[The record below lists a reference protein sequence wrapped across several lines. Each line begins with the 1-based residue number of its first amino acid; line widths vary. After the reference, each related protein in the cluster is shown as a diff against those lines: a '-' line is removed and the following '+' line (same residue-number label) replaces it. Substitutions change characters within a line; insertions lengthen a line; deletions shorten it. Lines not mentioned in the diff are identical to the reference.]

1 MKNDYHLKFDDT
13 SVAFSSKSNRRLR
26 KMHLLFSAMN
36 YKWLMQAGNTVIN
49 FLLKI
54 RMPIKGLIKHTVF
67 EHFCGGEDLK
77 ECEVTISELA
87 EFNIGAILDYSVEG
101 AKNERGF
108 DETAD
113 EVIRTIGKA
122 KATEHIPFSVF
133 KFSGIASFDILEKI
147 QKGKTLTEKEQ
158 GYYNNV
164 KSRIERLCKA
174 AHDAEVRLFID
185 AEETWVQD
193 VIDELVYAMMA
204 KFNKEKSIVYNT
216 FQMYRRDMLENLK
229 EAHVIAEK
237 NGYFLGAKL
246 VRGAYME
253 KERDRAEVMNYESP
267 IQPDKTSTDRDFD
280 AALAFCIKNRKR
292 ISLCAGSHNELSN
305 SYLVEIMHNEGVE
318 RDDAEIYFAQLYGMS
333 DNISFKL
340 AKEGYN
346 VVKYVPYGP
355 VQAVLPYLYRRSQEN
370 SSVAGQS
377 SRELSYI
384 KKEIAR
390 RKR

>member
-26 KMHLLFSAMN
+26 KMHLLFSVMN
-36 YKWLMQAGNTVIN
+36 YKWLMQVGNDVIN

-54 RMPIKGLIKHTVF
+54 RVPIKGLIKHTVF
-67 EHFCGGEDLK
+67 EQFCGGEDL
-77 ECEVTISELA
+77 EESEETINELA
-87 EFNIGAILDYSVEG
+87 AFNIGAILDYSVEG

-108 DETAD
+108 DETVD
-113 EVIRTIGKA
+113 EVIRTIEKA
-122 KATEHIPFSVF
+122 KATAHIPFSVF
-133 KFSGIASFDILEKI
+133 KFSGIASFDILKKI
-147 QKGKTLTEKEQ
+147 QKGNTLTEKEQ
-158 GYYNNV
+158 GYYKNV
-164 KSRIERLCKA
+164 KNRVERLCKA
-174 AHDAEVRLFID
+174 AHDAEVRLLVD

-193 VIDELVYAMMA
+193 VIDSLVYEMMA
-204 KFNKEKSIVYNT
+204 KFNRKKTIVYNT
-216 FQMYRRDMLENLK
+216 FQMYRSDMLGNLK
-229 EAHVIAEK
+229 AAHATAVK
-237 NGYFLGAKL
+237 QDYYLGAKL

-253 KERDRAEVMNYESP
+253 KERDRAEVMNYKSP
-267 IQPDKTSTDRDFD
+267 IQLDKASTDRDFD
-280 AALAFCIKNRKR
+280 AALAFCVEHRKQ
-292 ISLCAGSHNELSN
+292 ISLCAGSHNERSN
-305 SYLVEIMHNEGVE
+305 SYLAEIMHKEGIE
-318 RDDAEIYFAQLYGMS
+318 KNDAKIYFAQLYGMS

-370 SSVAGQS
+370 SSVVGQS

>member
-13 SVAFSSKSNRRLR
+13 SVAFSSKSDRRLR
-26 KMHLLFSAMN
+26 KMHLLFTAMN
-36 YKWLMQAGNTVIN
+36 YTWLMRIGNDVIN

-54 RMPIKGLIKHTVF
+54 KIPIKGLIKHTVF
-67 EHFCGGEDLK
+67 EHFCGGENLQ
-77 ECEVTISELA
+77 ESEETINELA

-101 AKNERGF
+101 AKNEGGF

-113 EVIRTIGKA
+113 EVLRTIAKA
-122 KATEHIPFSVF
+122 KATKHIPFSVF
-133 KFSGIASFDILEKI
+133 KFSGIASFDILEKV
-147 QKGKTLTEKEQ
+147 QKGEQLTEKEQ
-158 GYYNNV
+158 GYYEHV
-164 KSRIERLCKA
+164 KQRVERLCKA

-193 VIDELVYAMMA
+193 VIDEFAYTMMA
-204 KFNKEKSIVYNT
+204 KFNREKTIVYNT
-216 FQMYRRDMLENLK
+216 FQMYRSDMLENLK
-229 EAHVIAEK
+229 KTHAIAEK
-237 NGYFLGAKL
+237 EGYYLGAKL

-253 KERDRAEVMNYESP
+253 KERDRAEEMNYESP
-267 IQPDKTSTDRDFD
+267 IQSDKASTDTDFD
-280 AALAFCIKNRKR
+280 TALAFCIKNRKK

-305 SYLVEIMHNEGVE
+305 SYLARIMHEEGIE
-318 RDDAEIYFAQLYGMS
+318 NNDSEIYFAQLYGMS

-355 VQAVLPYLYRRSQEN
+355 VKAVLPYLYRRSQEN

-390 RKR
+390 RR